1 MSLLGM
7 KLMAA
12 MPTAATRMLCT
23 AGVDFDAIINSS
35 GSADTS
41 ALDGLV
47 EKTEGVGWS
56 VNRLVV
62 TVIIILFVVG
72 GVVAAGKLFFMS
84 PQERQD
90 AKTSMIWKAVAVVGV
105 AAVPALILLLT
116 GVGQNLFG

>member
-12 MPTAATRMLCT
+12 MPTSAARALCT
-23 AGVDFDAIINSS
+23 AGMDFEAIINSS
-35 GSADTS
+35 DSADTS

-62 TVIIILFVVG
+62 TVIVILFVIG
-72 GVVAAGKLFFMS
+72 GIVAAGRLFFMS

-90 AKTSMIWKAVAVVGV
+90 AKTSMIWKAIAVVGV

-116 GVGQNLFG
+116 SVGKNLFG